1 MRCHRY
7 SPAGCGRRR
16 QGGVA
21 LVIALLVFALCTVLI
36 VALEKEF
43 SLFYQRGANIFL
55 GEQAHAYLRGAE
67 DLASLALLSDYDSD
81 QQRDA
86 DKPRDDL
93 SEVWAQQAAPYP
105 LEEGGWLQGKL
116 EDLQGRFNLNSLLRR
131 ERAEGA
137 EGDGEEEPQ
146 HTPAQQQFIRL
157 LQALDGV
164 AVSRQDAISIT
175 EAVSDWLDTD
185 SNPSM
190 QGAEEDYY
198 FAQDP
203 PYRAANQQMV
213 SVSELRAVAYMTP
226 EIFQAL
232 QPLVTVWPTQAEPLN
247 IHTAPVAV
255 LRSINAD
262 GELQPLAEADAQTLW
277 EYREDSGFIDIDD
290 LFSQAVF
297 DDRPKEDIRALLG
310 ESSSWFLL
318 NASVEVAER
327 QLHLYTVLQRRGR
340 SIEAVVR
347 ASGSL

>member
-1 MRCHRY
+1 MRCHPC
-7 SPAGCGRRR
+7 SPAGRGRRR

-36 VALEKEF
+36 VAMEKEF

-67 DLASLALLSDYDSD
+67 DLASIALLNDYDSD

-93 SEVWAQQAAPYP
+93 SEIWAQQAAPYP
-105 LEEGGWLQGKL
+105 LDEGGWLQGDL
-116 EDLQGRFNLNSLLRR
+116 EDLQGRFNLNSLLRAA
-131 ERAEGA
+131 RAGS
-137 EGDGEEEPQ
+137 DGGGEKEPQ

-164 AVSRQDAISIT
+164 AVSRQEAIRIT
-175 EAVSDWLDTD
+175 EAVSDWLDPD
-185 SNPSM
+185 NNPSM

-213 SVSELRAVAYMTP
+213 SASELRAVAYMTA
-226 EIFQAL
+226 EIFRAL

-290 LFSQAVF
+290 FFSQAVF
-297 DDRPKEDIRALLG
+297 DDRPKDDIRTLLG

-318 NASVEVAER
+318 SASVEVAER

-340 SIEAVVR
+340 STEAVVR

>member
-7 SPAGCGRRR
+7 SPASRGRRG

-36 VALEKEF
+36 VAMEKEF

-67 DLASLALLSDYDSD
+67 DLASIALLSDYDSD

-93 SEVWAQQAAPYP
+93 SEIWAQQAAPYP
-105 LEEGGWLQGKL
+105 LEEGGWLQGDL
-116 EDLQGRFNLNSLLRR
+116 EDLQGRFNLNSLLRAAR
-131 ERAEGA
+131 EGSDS
-137 EGDGEEEPQ
+137 DGEKAPQ

-164 AVSRQDAISIT
+164 AVSRQDAIRIT

-185 SNPSM
+185 NNPSM

-203 PYRAANQQMV
+203 PYRAANQPMV
-213 SVSELRAVAYMTP
+213 SVSELRAVAYMTA

-232 QPLVTVWPTQAEPLN
+232 LPLVTVWPTQAEPLN

-277 EYREDSGFIDIDD
+277 EYREDTGFIDIDD
-290 LFSQAVF
+290 FFSQAVF
-297 DDRPKEDIRALLG
+297 DDRPKDDIRALLG

-318 NASVEVAER
+318 SASVEVAER

-340 SIEAVVR
+340 STEAVVR